1 MVLLG
6 RRAGT
11 RTQTVPRLIP
21 HLISSSILLSTTPP
35 TDHDRTSLSQSIRHP
50 IRQLS
55 PIYPFPSYLVL
66 PFALEFPTSSSQW
79 RRRHW
84 RLDSSTCPSR
94 RKRKMELPVAMASK
108 RYLLIVHRAPNNPA
122 DSTCSRAPFLRLS
135 LCLALVRVKATRTA
149 PIC

>member
-11 RTQTVPRLIP
+11 GTQTVPRLIP
-21 HLISSSILLSTTPP
+21 HLIFSSVLLSTTPP
-35 TDHDRTSLSQSIRHP
+35 TDHDRTGLSQSIRHL
-50 IRQLS
+50 IRQHS
-55 PIYPFPSYLVL
+55 PIHPFPPYLLL

-84 RLDSSTCPSR
+84 KLDSSTCPSR

-108 RYLLIVHRAPNNPA
+108 RYQRIVHHAPNNPA
-122 DSTCSRAPFLRLS
+122 DSICSRAPFLRLS
-135 LCLALVRVKATRTA
+135 LCLAWVRAKATRTA
-149 PIC
+149 LIC